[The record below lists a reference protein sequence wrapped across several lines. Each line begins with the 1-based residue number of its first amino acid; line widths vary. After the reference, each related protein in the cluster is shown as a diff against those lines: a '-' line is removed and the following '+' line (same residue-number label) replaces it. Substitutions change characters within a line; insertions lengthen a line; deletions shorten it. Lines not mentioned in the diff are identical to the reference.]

1 MSHEPDAI
9 ARREFIQLV
18 SDQFVM
24 NNIADH
30 IADQYADQAMRDFEE
45 MERTSV
51 GDPDYV
57 WGCEGAEIMAAEYI
71 ECYLGEN

>member
-1 MSHEPDAI
+1 MSHESDAI

-45 MERTSV
+45 MEHTSV

-57 WGCEGAEIMAAEYI
+57 WGREGAEIMAAEFI
-71 ECYLGEN
+71 ESNLRES